1 MSEEMLIEHCSPT
14 LAGIKTGSLFSCKIK
29 NIEDVKKSIRKWNR
43 LLAKKGLRILPIRY
57 RKGRVLIYVY
67 RPAYLMRDLGDTMA
81 REILDAR
88 GYVCKNP
95 EACIAHLVKN
105 LAASE
110 DFPHEIG
117 LFLGYPPEDVKG
129 FIENKAEGFKCVG
142 YWKVYGDEAKAK
154 SLFKKYKKC
163 TDIYSRRFAEGRPLE
178 RLAVV
183 G

>member
-14 LAGIKTGSLFSCKIK
+14 LAGIKTGSLFSCRTDRI
-29 NIEDVKKSIRKWNR
+29 NDVKKTIRILNR
-43 LLAKKGLRILPIRY
+43 MLAKKGLRILPLRY

-67 RPAYLMRDLGDTMA
+67 RPAYLTRDLGDTIA
-81 REILDAR
+81 REILDER
-88 GYVCKNP
+88 GYACENP
-95 EACIAHLVKN
+95 EACVAHLIRN
-105 LAASE
+105 LAASD

-129 FIENKAEGFKCVG
+129 FIENKAEGFKHVG

-154 SLFKKYKKC
+154 VLFEKYKKC
-163 TDIYSRRFAEGRPLE
+163 TDVYSRHFAKGRSLE
-178 RLAVV
+178 RLTVV

>member
-14 LAGIKTGSLFSCKIK
+14 LAGIKTGSLFSCKADH
-29 NIEDVKKSIRKWNR
+29 IEDVKKTIRALNR

-67 RPAYLMRDLGDTMA
+67 RPAYLMRDLGDTTA

-88 GYVCKNP
+88 GYACENP
-95 EACIAHLVKN
+95 EACIARLVKN
-105 LAASE
+105 LAVSD

-117 LFLGYPPEDVKG
+117 LFLGYPPEDVRG

-154 SLFKKYKKC
+154 RLFEKYKKC
-163 TDIYSRRFAEGRPLE
+163 TDVYSRHFAEGSPLE
-178 RLAVV
+178 RLTVV